1 MLPTSR
7 GALRRFARQL
17 REAHLRATPPEA
29 VELSRLE
36 RLVCHRVVSPID
48 AHVILR
54 GVIRRQR
61 EREQT

>member
-1 MLPTSR
+1 MSSPNR

-17 REAHLRATPPEA
+17 REAHLRATPPES

-36 RLVCHRVVSPID
+36 RLVHHRAVSLVD
-48 AHVILR
+48 AQAIVR

-61 EREQT
+61 ERE

>member
-1 MLPTSR
+1 MQPTSR

-36 RLVCHRVVSPID
+36 RLVRHRALSVVD
-48 AHVILR
+48 ARTILR